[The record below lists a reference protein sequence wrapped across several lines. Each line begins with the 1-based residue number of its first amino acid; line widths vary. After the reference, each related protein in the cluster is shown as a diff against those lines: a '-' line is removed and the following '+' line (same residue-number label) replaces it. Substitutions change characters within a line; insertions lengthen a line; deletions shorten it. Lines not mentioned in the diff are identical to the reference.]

1 MPSNTPRIEPVDPAR
16 ASGRARELLAGVRK
30 ALGLTPNVVRTMARR
45 PAVLDGYL
53 NLAEA
58 LGQGSFD
65 ARTREAIALT
75 VAGAN
80 DCGYC
85 ASAHTAIS
93 RGLKVADAEIA
104 ARLGGNSSD
113 PRLDAALKFARA
125 VVARRGE
132 VTDAEL
138 AAVRLAGHDDGAI
151 LEIVANVVLNILTNY
166 VNHVA
171 QTEIDFPAVDASAH
185 RAA

>member
-1 MPSNTPRIEPVDPAR
+1 MPRIEALDPAQTT
-16 ASGRARELLAGVRK
+16 GPARELLAAVQK
-30 ALGLTPNVVRTMARR
+30 KLGLTPNIVRTMAHQ
-45 PAVLDGYL
+45 PAVLDAYL
-53 NLAEA
+53 KFSEA

-93 RGLKVADAEIA
+93 RGLKVADAEIS
-104 ARLGGNSSD
+104 ARLAGRSAD
-113 PRLDAALKFARA
+113 PKLDAALQFTRA
-125 VVARRGE
+125 LVAKRGE
-132 VTDAEL
+132 ISDADL
-138 AAVRLAGHDDGAI
+138 TALRLAGHDDAAI
-151 LEIVANVVLNILTNY
+151 LEIVANVALNILTNY

-171 QTEIDFPAVDASAH
+171 RTEIDFPVVDSSAH